1 MTAVAGGV
9 ADSEPT
15 TLASIET
22 GPVAETRAGYLKP
35 AALISTVPSLI
46 ARHEAEIA
54 ATTASPAPEPT
65 AELVATVQEPLPSF
79 FTYTIQPGDTMGGI
93 AANYGISEAYLL
105 WNNPLVSVDPDL
117 LYIGS
122 TLVVPGVDGI
132 IYNVTLGDTLSD
144 IAAYY
149 DVTVDSIISYEP
161 NDLTA
166 PDNLIDGTVL
176 VIPGGVP
183 PPTTAPV
190 LADDGIDPVSG
201 PVPASGSF
209 DTPAPA
215 PAPAPEPVAS
225 VGFIWPYYGPLT
237 TYFGEPSSYSYHK
250 GIDLDGF
257 GSWGAPIAAAAS
269 GTVVLAAWD
278 SWGLGYHV
286 IVDHGNGFRT
296 TYAHLSEI
304 WVVQGQ
310 WVNQGD
316 AVGALGSTGYSTGPH
331 LHFELWS
338 GGIPVDPL
346 AYLP

>member
-1 MTAVAGGV
+1 
-9 ADSEPT
+9 
-15 TLASIET
+15 
-22 GPVAETRAGYLKP
+22 VAEARAGYLKP

-46 ARHEAEIA
+46 ARHEAEVA
-54 ATTASPAPEPT
+54 ATTASPTPEPP
-65 AELVATVQEPLPSF
+65 AESIATVREPLPPF

-93 AANYGISEAYLL
+93 AANYGINEAYLL

-122 TLVVPGVDGI
+122 TLLVPGVDGI
-132 IYNVTLGDTLSD
+132 VYNVTLGDTLGD

-149 DVTVDSIISYEP
+149 DVTVDSIVSYEP
-161 NDLTA
+161 NDLTS
-166 PDNLIDGTVL
+166 PDSLIDGSVL
-176 VIPGGVP
+176 VIPGAVP
-183 PPTTAPV
+183 PPTTAPAPV
-190 LADDGIDPVSG
+190 DPVAG
-201 PVPASGSF
+201 PIPAGAGL

-215 PAPAPEPVAS
+215 AEPVAS
-225 VGFIWPYYGPLT
+225 TGFIWPYYSSLT
-237 TYFGEPSSYSYHK
+237 AYFGEPRGASYHK

-257 GSWGAPIAAAAS
+257 SNWGAPVAAAAS

-278 SWGLGYHV
+278 DWGLGYHV

-296 TYAHLSEI
+296 TYAHLSEV

-310 WVNQGD
+310 WMNQGD
-316 AVGALGSTGYSTGPH
+316 AVGGLGSTGYSTGPH

-338 GGIPVDPL
+338 GGVPVDPL

>member
-1 MTAVAGGV
+1 M
-9 ADSEPT
+9 
-15 TLASIET
+15 
-22 GPVAETRAGYLKP
+22 AEARAGYLKP

-46 ARHEAEIA
+46 ARHEAEVA
-54 ATTASPAPEPT
+54 ATTASPAPEEPP
-65 AELVATVQEPLPSF
+65 AEMIATVREALPPF

-93 AANYGISEAYLL
+93 AASYGISEAYLL

-122 TLVVPGVDGI
+122 TLLVPGVDGI
-132 IYNVTLGDTLSD
+132 VYNVTLGDTLGG

-149 DVTVDSIISYEP
+149 DVTVDSIVSYGP
-161 NDLTA
+161 NDLTS
-166 PDNLIDGTVL
+166 PDSLIDGSVL
-176 VIPGGVP
+176 VIPGAVP

-190 LADDGIDPVSG
+190 LIDDGLDPVSG
-201 PVPASGSF
+201 PVPAAADL
-209 DTPAPA
+209 DTPA

-225 VGFIWPYYGPLT
+225 VGFIWPYYSSLT
-237 TYFGEPSSYSYHK
+237 TYFGEPGGASYHK

-257 GSWGAPIAAAAS
+257 GNWGAPIASVAS

-278 SWGLGYHV
+278 DWGLGYHV

-296 TYAHLSEI
+296 TYAHLSEV

-310 WVNQGD
+310 WMNQGD

>member
-1 MTAVAGGV
+1 M
-9 ADSEPT
+9 
-15 TLASIET
+15 
-22 GPVAETRAGYLKP
+22 
-35 AALISTVPSLI
+35 PSLI

-65 AELVATVQEPLPSF
+65 AELVAAAAEPLPSF

-93 AANYGISEAYLL
+93 ATRYGISEAYLR
-105 WNNPLVSVDPDL
+105 WNNPMVSVDPDL

-132 IYNVTLGDTLSD
+132 VYNVTLGDTLGD

-149 DVTVDSIISYEP
+149 DVTVDSIISFEP
-161 NDLTA
+161 NDLSS
-166 PDNLIDGTVL
+166 PDSLIDGTVL

-183 PPTTAPV
+183 PPTIAPV
-190 LADDGIDPVSG
+190 LADDEIDPVAG

-215 PAPAPEPVAS
+215 PAPEPAPAPAPVAS
-225 VGFIWPYYGPLT
+225 VGFIWPYYGPIT
-237 TYFGEPSSYSYHK
+237 TYFGEPTGYSYHK

-278 SWGLGYHV
+278 GWGLGYHV

-296 TYAHLSEI
+296 TYAHLSDL

-316 AVGALGSTGYSTGPH
+316 AVGALGSTGYSTGAH

-338 GGIPVDPL
+338 GGVPVNPL